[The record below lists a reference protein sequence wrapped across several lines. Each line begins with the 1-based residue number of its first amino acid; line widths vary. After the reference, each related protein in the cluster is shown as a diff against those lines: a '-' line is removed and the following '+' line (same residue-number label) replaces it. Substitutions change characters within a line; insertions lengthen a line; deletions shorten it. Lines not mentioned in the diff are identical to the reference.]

1 MESRCYLTFPALQNI
16 LMDSTRTIAESTWNG
31 HPPLSVQASGVLGAQ
46 KGKELPGQMW
56 YELECSISGLCLG
69 SLAGHHRKMECRG
82 SPGIALNNECSG
94 SYMYRKKPGS
104 LHQLE
109 CGRIKDGNTG
119 VDHSECQKGCWKMK
133 KHSSRMGTVM
143 QSLRDT
149 ANGMWDSSHHLL
161 FIAHIL
167 LG

>member
-1 MESRCYLTFPALQNI
+1 MQYIWAVPRIPSRSPQK
-16 LMDSTRTIAESTWNG
+16 NG
-31 HPPLSVQASGVLGAQ
+31 VQ
-46 KGKELPGQMW
+46 
-56 YELECSISGLCLG
+56 
-69 SLAGHHRKMECRG
+69 R

-94 SYMYRKKPGS
+94 SYPYREKTGS

-119 VDHSECQKGCWKMK
+119 IEHSECQKGCWKMK
-133 KHSSRMGTVM
+133 KHSRTETVM

-149 ANGMWDSSHHLL
+149 ANGMWDSGHHLL